1 MSLFDPRA
9 VRRTY
14 DTVAGE
20 YAAAFADDLDR
31 LPFDRQFLDDV
42 AERSPGRGP
51 LLDIGCGPAQV
62 ATYLAARGMSVFG
75 IDLSPGM
82 LGVARTRN
90 TELPLTA
97 ADVRHLPLR
106 ARSCAGAVAFYSLH
120 NLIRPD
126 FPRALRELRRVLTSG
141 APLALAMHLGEGE
154 LSVGTEW
161 LGHEVEAVGFALY
174 SQEQITEALV
184 DLAFDV
190 ELVRQRG
197 PLPHEYQGPR
207 IYLLASAP

>member
-1 MSLFDPRA
+1 MSLFDSGA

-14 DTVAGE
+14 DTVADE
-20 YAAAFADDLDR
+20 YATAFADDLDR
-31 LPFDRQFLDDV
+31 LPFDRQFLDEV
-42 AERSPGRGP
+42 AERSTGRGP
-51 LLDIGCGPAQV
+51 LLDVGCGPAQV
-62 ATYLAARGMSVFG
+62 ATYLAARGMSVLG

-82 LGVARTRN
+82 LGVARRRN
-90 TELPLTA
+90 TELRLTA
-97 ADVRHLPLR
+97 ADVRQLPLR

-120 NLIRPD
+120 NVLRHELPS
-126 FPRALRELRRVLTSG
+126 ALRELRRVLSSG
-141 APLALAMHLGEGE
+141 APLALAMHLGDGE

-174 SQEQITEALV
+174 RQEEITGALV
-184 DLAFDV
+184 ELAFGV

-207 IYLLASAP
+207 IYLLARTP